1 MSISK
6 LNAVQG
12 FKVNLKATREYI
24 GLSSASQKQEKVVI
38 VSVTWESSDLVRTE
52 YSGLR
57 LVGN

>member
-6 LNAVQG
+6 LKAVQG

-38 VSVTWESSDLVRTE
+38 VSVTWESSDLR
-52 YSGLR
+52 SF
-57 LVGN
+57 